1 MWDHVIAG
9 ISVYTIWNY
18 LWIFSFFG
26 WVWECL
32 YVSIKNK
39 RLVNRGFVTGPVC
52 TIYGVGAVSV
62 FLLLQPIKGSNV
74 AVFLGGVIVATTL
87 EYVTASV
94 MENIFHAKWWDY
106 SCQKWNYKGRICL
119 TSSIAWGFLSVLLYE
134 VLEPFAAF
142 ILSLYS
148 VEIGEIL
155 VILCTAVYSIDF
167 TCSTIAAY
175 GLRNRLEHMEEI
187 FDEIY
192 EYLKTTKLYETA
204 GEVRSKVEELRKEYS
219 YMYLQDVRN
228 KRTFSEDWRE
238 LNEKMSEISKRFSGI
253 NKKKNFHHSRYI
265 SAYPHLKAMSQKIK
279 KGG

>member
-1 MWDHVIAG
+1 MWDYVIAG
-9 ISVYTIWNY
+9 ISVYTLWNY
-18 LWIFSFFG
+18 VWIFSFFG

-62 FLLLQPIKGSNV
+62 FLLLQPFKGNNI
-74 AVFLGGVIVATTL
+74 AVFFGGVIVATIL
-87 EYVTASV
+87 EYVTAFV

-106 SCQKWNYKGRICL
+106 SCQRWNYKGRICL

-142 ILSLYS
+142 IQSLYS
-148 VEIGEIL
+148 VDIGKLLMI
-155 VILCTAVYSIDF
+155 VCTAVYSIDF
-167 TCSTIAAY
+167 TCSVIAAY
-175 GLRNRLEHMEEI
+175 GLKNKLEHMEEI

-204 GEVRSKVEELRKEYS
+204 GEIRSKVDELRKEYS
-219 YMYLQDVRN
+219 YMYFHDARN
-228 KRTFSEDWRE
+228 KRSLSEDWRE
-238 LNEKMSEISKRFSGI
+238 LNEKMAEISKKI
-253 NKKKNFHHSRYI
+253 AAVNKKKNFHHNRYI